1 LIQLPSPWKRPTRRQ
16 PDELRRRRRL
26 RSGGSPSRKR
36 RCTKSAAETSAA
48 RRWKRRR
55 SATSWSHRDDN
66 AVESVPTNNEDDAL
80 RGRPTAV
87 ALRLT
92 DDRQLGDAP
101 SSECSS
107 LRNAGWH
114 PPNHHKSG
122 RVSRR
127 KLAFQ
132 TVDEKRCFAE
142 FCTLPLSPLST
153 SENSAQTTENH
164 DQSVEFS
171 GSVLF
176 NTEQLV
182 DHYIKAREAVMH
194 IEISPSTAY
203 DSRFTQTDTQ
213 GPT

>member
-1 LIQLPSPWKRPTRRQ
+1 M
-16 PDELRRRRRL
+16 
-26 RSGGSPSRKR
+26 
-36 RCTKSAAETSAA
+36 
-48 RRWKRRR
+48 
-55 SATSWSHRDDN
+55 
-66 AVESVPTNNEDDAL
+66 
-80 RGRPTAV
+80 

-92 DDRQLGDAP
+92 DDRQLGAAP

-127 KLAFQ
+127 KLAVQ

-142 FCTLPLSPLST
+142 FSAVTLSPLWT

-164 DQSVEFS
+164 DQSVELS

-182 DHYIKAREAVMH
+182 EHH
-194 IEISPSTAY
+194 IN
-203 DSRFTQTDTQ
+203 
-213 GPT
+213 

>member
-1 LIQLPSPWKRPTRRQ
+1 MTVS
-16 PDELRRRRRL
+16 
-26 RSGGSPSRKR
+26 S
-36 RCTKSAAETSAA
+36 A
-48 RRWKRRR
+48 RR
-55 SATSWSHRDDN
+55 
-66 AVESVPTNNEDDAL
+66 DA
-80 RGRPTAV
+80 GDVVFFTAECRV
-87 ALRLT
+87 A
-92 DDRQLGDAP
+92 
-101 SSECSS
+101 SSESPQVRPS
-107 LRNAGWH
+107 LQEEAFT
-114 PPNHHKSG
+114 
-122 RVSRR
+122 
-127 KLAFQ
+127 FQ

-213 GPT
+213 GPTWRTSLHGVIHKHAPATTVQRSA